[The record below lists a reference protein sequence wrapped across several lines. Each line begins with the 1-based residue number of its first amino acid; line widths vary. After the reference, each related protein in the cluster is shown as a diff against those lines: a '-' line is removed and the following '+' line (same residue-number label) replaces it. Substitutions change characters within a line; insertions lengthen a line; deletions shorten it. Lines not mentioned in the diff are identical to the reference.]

1 MMNQTALDEAML
13 LSQTRLLL
21 ADPDLK
27 QGAVVQVP
35 VVLAAGRHYQ
45 RLWRQSGA
53 AATVF
58 KYRTQ
63 SGRYLALRC
72 FHGTI
77 RPDLQQHYE
86 TLDAYFRLH
95 PSLLEMTV
103 RFTYAVE
110 GIWTYQQ
117 VQGSLQQ
124 VTHPVLVMEW
134 VEGGTLLETVSLLCQ
149 QRDQAHLGDLAGR
162 WLALIRTMEQFR
174 CAHGDL
180 AGTNIMMHAGGR
192 LVLIDYD
199 HVYVPT
205 CQEQTVRPVG
215 QPDYQHPQWAQ
226 RSYDARMDDFARHV
240 IFLALRALQVDP
252 SLWETYGAKGE
263 DTHLLFR
270 REDFLAPLH
279 SSLFAA
285 LERIPDPV
293 IARETFL
300 LKRACQQ
307 PLAAMHLPP
316 LPLVDDI
323 ATVSRLHTCNLK
335 DTALVLGVTE
345 AKQQQVLQQNRVS
358 QVQAREVHTGIC
370 VEWEWPE
377 DPQIQF
383 AAVAWRSD
391 RWPTSPQELG
401 TYLYHPVRRIPGKP
415 RGRFDFSPADHNHL
429 YIHVYGAFPVLS
441 PNSLRI
447 SWIYSPTDAKS
458 STECKRLVQEPALTQ
473 MK

>member
-1 MMNQTALDEAML
+1 MMNLAALDEAIL
-13 LSQTRLLL
+13 LAQTHLLL
-21 ADPDLK
+21 ADPELK

-35 VVLAAGRHYQ
+35 VALAAGQQYQ

-58 KYRTQ
+58 KYQTQ
-63 SGRYLALRC
+63 SGRYQALRC
-72 FHGTI
+72 FHGTT

-86 TLDAYFRLH
+86 ALDAYFRLH
-95 PSLLEMTV
+95 SCLLEMTA
-103 RFTYAVE
+103 RFTYAAE

-117 VQGSLQQ
+117 VQGSLQR
-124 VTHPVLVMEW
+124 VAHPVLVMEW

-149 QRDQAHLGDLAGR
+149 QRDQARLGELAAQ
-162 WLALIRTMEQFR
+162 WLELIRTMEQFR

-180 AGTNIMMHAGGR
+180 AGTNIMMRADGR

-215 QPDYQHPQWAQ
+215 QPDYQHPQWMQ
-226 RSYDARMDDFARHV
+226 RGYDARMDDFARHV

-252 SLWETYGAKGE
+252 SLWEIYGAKCE

-270 REDFLAPLH
+270 SEDFLAPSR
-279 SSLFAA
+279 SSLFTA

-300 LKRACQQ
+300 LKRACQK
-307 PLAAMHLPP
+307 PLVDMHLPP
-316 LPLVDDI
+316 FPLVDDI
-323 ATVSRLHTCNLK
+323 ATVPRLHTRTLK
-335 DTALVLGVTE
+335 GTALASVVTE
-345 AKQQQVLQQNRVS
+345 AKRQVLQQNGVS
-358 QVQAREVHTGIC
+358 QVQSREVHAGIC

-383 AAVAWRSD
+383 ASVAWRSD
-391 RWPTSPQELG
+391 RWPTSPQEPG
-401 TYLYHPVRRIPGKP
+401 TYLYHPVRRVPGKP
-415 RGRFDFSPADHNHL
+415 RGRFDFSPAEHNHL

-447 SWIYSPTDAKS
+447 SWIYSPTDVKS
-458 STECKRLVQEPALTQ
+458 STEWKRFVQEPTLTQ